1 MSTTIYHNP
10 RCGTSR
16 TVLEAL
22 REAGVTPTVVEYLK
36 TPPSRETLKALIAQ
50 AGLSVRDAVRIK
62 EPIYQELGLDAPD
75 VSDDRLLDAMM
86 EHPILINRPFVVT
99 PKGARLC
106 RPAEVVHDILP
117 E

>member
-36 TPPSRETLKALIAQ
+36 TPPSRETLKDLIAQ
-50 AGLSVRDAVRIK
+50 AGLSVRDAVRAK